1 MEPMISITVS
11 TPHVAEHLYRRII
24 GEIKAS
30 GRHVAVYI
38 EGNTIRIPYV
48 AGLEDVIWRVV
59 KSSPLAAFS
68 SIDLK

>member
-1 MEPMISITVS
+1 MEPLISITVS
-11 TPHVAEHLYRRII
+11 TQQVAEHLYRRIV
-24 GEIKAS
+24 GEMKAS

-48 AGLEDVIWRVV
+48 AGMEEVIWRVV
-59 KSSPLAAFS
+59 KSYPLVAFS

>member
-1 MEPMISITVS
+1 MERLISITVS

-24 GEIKAS
+24 GEVKAS
-30 GRHVAVYI
+30 DRRVDIYI

-48 AGLEDVIWRVV
+48 TGMEEVIWRVV

>member
-11 TPHVAEHLYRRII
+11 TQHVAEHLYRRII

>member
-1 MEPMISITVS
+1 MISITVS
-11 TPHVAEHLYRRII
+11 TQHVAEHLYRRII

>member
-1 MEPMISITVS
+1 MGPMISITVS
-11 TPHVAEHLYRRII
+11 TQHVAEHLYRRII